1 MSSQQKSCHA
11 SGEGAAT
18 TEAGSIAL
26 VGHPNVG
33 KSVLFKRLTGR
44 YVMVSNFPGTT
55 VDMTRGV
62 ARALPGVAVV
72 DTPGVVSIPASSE
85 DEEVTTRVLLNE
97 PVGTILQVGDAKN
110 LRRTLVLTTQLAEFG
125 LPMVLALNMMDEAE
139 RAGLA
144 VDCELIA
151 ARLGIPVESTVAT
164 NGDGVDALVAATEL
178 APEPTLRLD
187 YPQPVEDAL
196 VLISPLLPST
206 ESGARDGARGTGL
219 LWLSG
224 DTTTEAWVAEHVVG
238 APLVRLREIREE
250 TAAQFNKPVSTVI
263 QNARLAFADTLAD
276 EALTSTGRG
285 SRGLAWLTRMTTHR
299 VWGWPILAAVLYALY
314 WFVGVFGAGRL
325 VGLIENDLFGKVL
338 NPWLTDVVTQL
349 IPVQF
354 ISDLLVGEYGL
365 WTVGI
370 TYAIALV
377 LPIVFTFFLAF
388 SLLEDSGYLSRM
400 TVVSNRVF
408 NAIGLNGKAVLP
420 MVLGLGCVTMATLTT
435 RILESKRDRL
445 LAILLLALAVPCSA
459 QLGVVL
465 GLLGSISF
473 VATLIWGSI
482 VFLVLITVG
491 WLAARLIP
499 GERST
504 LLVEMPPLRMP
515 VISNVMTKTLT
526 RLEWYL
532 KEVVPL
538 FLLGTAFLFVLDKSG
553 ALSWLIDAGKPLVV
567 GWLGLPTAA
576 SASFIVGFLRRDF
589 GATGLFVLHQQG
601 LLTPAQVVVSMV
613 TITLFIPCVASVL
626 MIARE
631 RGTRTAVAMTAIVF
645 PVAFLVGGIVH
656 QVLVLTRWGGAA

>member
-1 MSSQQKSCHA
+1 MSDQCASCHSSGA
-11 SGEGAAT
+11 SVAT
-18 TEAGSIAL
+18 PGTQSIAL

-44 YVMVSNFPGTT
+44 YVMVSNIPGTT

-62 ARALPGVAVV
+62 ARDLPGVAVV
-72 DTPGVVSIPASSE
+72 DTPGVVSIPATSE

-97 PVGTILQVGDAKN
+97 PVGTVLQVGDAKN
-110 LRRTLVLTTQLAEFG
+110 LRRTLVLTAQLAEFG

-144 VDCELIA
+144 VDCELISE
-151 ARLGIPVESTVAT
+151 RLGIPVESTVAT

-178 APEPTLRLD
+178 APEPALRLD
-187 YPQPVEDAL
+187 YSQPIEDAL
-196 VLISPLLPST
+196 DLISPLLPST
-206 ESGARDGARGTGL
+206 DFGARDGARGIGL

-224 DTTTEAWVAEHVVG
+224 DKTTEAWVAEYVVG
-238 APLVRLREIREE
+238 APLARLREIRDE
-250 TAAQFNKPVSTVI
+250 TAAQFDKPISMVI
-263 QNARLAFADTLAD
+263 QNVRLDFADTLAVQ
-276 EALTSTGRG
+276 ALTSTGSG

-299 VWGWPILAAVLYALY
+299 VWGWPVLAAVLYAMY
-314 WFVGVFGAGRL
+314 WFTGVFGAGTL
-325 VGLIENDLFGKVL
+325 VGLVENDFFGKIV
-338 NPWLTDVVTQL
+338 NPWLTDQVTQL
-349 IPVQF
+349 IPVQL

-377 LPIVFTFFLAF
+377 LPIVTTFFLAF

-400 TVVSNRVF
+400 TVMSNRVF

-482 VFLVLITVG
+482 VFLVLVTVG

-504 LLVEMPPLRMP
+504 LLVEMPPLRKP
-515 VISNVMTKTLT
+515 AISNVMTKTLT

-538 FLLGTAFLFVLDKSG
+538 FLLGTAFLFVLDKTG
-553 ALSWLIDAGKPLVV
+553 ALGWLIEAGKPLVV
-567 GWLGLPTAA
+567 GWLGLPAAA

-589 GATGLFVLHQQG
+589 GATGLFVLSQQG
-601 LLTPAQVVVSMV
+601 LMTPAQVVVSMV
-613 TITLFIPCVASVL
+613 TITLFIPCLASVL

-631 RGTRTAVAMTAIVF
+631 RGMRTAVAMTAIVF
-645 PVAFLVGGIVH
+645 PLAFLIGGIVN
-656 QVLVLTRWGGAA
+656 QVLKLTGWGAA